1 MMPHIVFRLAV
12 TSFPDVPLVQE
23 IVLISGFAF
32 FPKVERDDGRP
43 RGGALD
49 GHVGHGASG
58 GRAVGED
65 EAGKG
70 EGRTRGN

>member
-1 MMPHIVFRLAV
+1 M
-12 TSFPDVPLVQE
+12 TSFPDISLVQE
-23 IVLISGFAF
+23 LVLISGFAF

-70 EGRTRGN
+70 EWRTRGN